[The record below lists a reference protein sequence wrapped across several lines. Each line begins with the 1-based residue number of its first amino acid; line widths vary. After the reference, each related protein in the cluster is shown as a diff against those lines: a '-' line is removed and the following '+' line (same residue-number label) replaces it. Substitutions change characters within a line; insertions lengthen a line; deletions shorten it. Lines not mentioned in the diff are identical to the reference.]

1 MIDCALPLKSP
12 VHCGNSP
19 CAKTAFLRTECIFLQ
34 VGAQKWLTC
43 APNAIFP
50 QSVRR
55 SDLFAHRRQNKRPPC
70 FCASTV
76 FYLLKAKNTPY
87 FCFLPS
93 RCDG

>member
-19 CAKTAFLRTECIFLQ
+19 CAKTAFLRTEYIFLQ
-34 VGAQKWLTC
+34 VGAQKRLSC

-55 SDLFAHRRQNKRPPC
+55 SDLFAHRRRNKRPP
-70 FCASTV
+70 V
-76 FYLLKAKNTPY
+76 FALRQ
-87 FCFLPS
+87 FFIS
-93 RCDG
+93 